1 MSYTS
6 SIIIDNKR
14 KDTLHDGLLQLSIEL
29 LSLDG
34 QIAVVRTD
42 PLPGFQDLVATL
54 LKKTSHCNWK
64 QVLCCKIQELQE
76 ENLCDDPMPG
86 HIFFLL

>member
-1 MSYTS
+1 M
-6 SIIIDNKR
+6 
-14 KDTLHDGLLQLSIEL
+14 DTLRDGLLQLCIEL

-54 LKKTSHCNWK
+54 LKKTHRIVIEIGRILNK
-64 QVLCCKIQELQE
+64 NKYPVAKFKNYKRKTFATILCLVTS
-76 ENLCDDPMPG
+76 
-86 HIFFLL
+86 FFYYKHSI

>member
-14 KDTLHDGLLQLSIEL
+14 KDTLHDGLLQLWIEL

-42 PLPGFQDLVATL
+42 PLPGVQDLVATL
-54 LKKTSHCNWK
+54 LKKHRIVIEISRNNK
-64 QVLCCKIQELQE
+64 
-76 ENLCDDPMPG
+76 
-86 HIFFLL
+86 